1 MNITKLKAAEKDFFT
16 KYPEGFQSPEM
27 KEISKKHRVEKMVT
41 LAHSSF
47 NPESLGNIEEAC
59 ENMIKLVTRS
69 SMVSLFEK
77 PKFRDAV
84 RAMNSD
90 EQQVLVT
97 GLGELLHGDEEKGF
111 NQLVELLALYKLA
124 KWTLITVF
132 RCYYYPQTDLLY
144 KPTTVKNVIKTYE
157 LNLMYKPRPTYEFFT
172 KYRQAINS
180 MKQQVH
186 PSLAPNNAAFSGF
199 LMMTM

>member
-27 KEISKKHRVEKMVT
+27 KEISKKHRVEKMVA
-41 LAHSSF
+41 LAQSSF

-111 NQLVELLALYKLA
+111 NQLVELLAQYKLA

-199 LMMTM
+199 LMITM

>member
-1 MNITKLKAAEKDFFT
+1 
-16 KYPEGFQSPEM
+16 
-27 KEISKKHRVEKMVT
+27 
-41 LAHSSF
+41 
-47 NPESLGNIEEAC
+47 
-59 ENMIKLVTRS
+59 
-69 SMVSLFEK
+69 
-77 PKFRDAV
+77 
-84 RAMNSD
+84 MNSD

-111 NQLVELLALYKLA
+111 NLLVELLAQYKLA

>member
-1 MNITKLKAAEKDFFT
+1 MNITKLKAAEKNFFT
-16 KYPEGFQSPEM
+16 EYPEGFQSPEM

-111 NQLVELLALYKLA
+111 NQLIELLAQYKLA